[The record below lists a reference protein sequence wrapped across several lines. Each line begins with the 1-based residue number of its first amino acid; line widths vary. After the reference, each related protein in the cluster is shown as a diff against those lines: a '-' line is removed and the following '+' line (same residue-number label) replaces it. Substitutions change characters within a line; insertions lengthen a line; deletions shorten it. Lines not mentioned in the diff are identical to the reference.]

1 MIYKYVTMA
10 TLESTQMSTESVKET
25 TESVKDTPEI
35 IQTSEITPHIYQ
47 TEISTESVKEDE
59 PEIENSESDI
69 DILGTSISKTKIE
82 WHEFPKS
89 IKVNIIGQESYILSV
104 GDFITFEGRND
115 TGVIIVKIYGY
126 EEESGPRCMTYLPW
140 RDETGRWATR
150 VFSLRGDPRSII
162 CYPEGMR
169 HHGQHI
175 NWATIKNMNH
185 MAPIS
190 NPEFQNKLHSLRNP
204 DSAH

>member
-10 TLESTQMSTESVKET
+10 TFESSEMSTESVKET

-47 TEISTESVKEDE
+47 TEISTESIKEDE

-89 IKVNIIGQESYILSV
+89 IKVNIIGQEPYILYS
-104 GDFITFEGRND
+104 
-115 TGVIIVKIYGY
+115 VII
-126 EEESGPRCMTYLPW
+126 
-140 RDETGRWATR
+140 
-150 VFSLRGDPRSII
+150 
-162 CYPEGMR
+162 
-169 HHGQHI
+169 
-175 NWATIKNMNH
+175 
-185 MAPIS
+185 
-190 NPEFQNKLHSLRNP
+190 
-204 DSAH
+204 